1 MSGIVSG
8 VLVAMSMIGTFKLC
22 GGKEYGICM
31 ENLHSFMVI
40 FLPFLPLFI
49 FSLITYKMR
58 EATYLAWFN
67 FAKWW
72 IPLAMLSILIAP
84 QYSHDWLFPI
94 DKGRVA
100 FLVSLLFVIVS
111 SILIAY
117 KSYQLRKK

>member
-1 MSGIVSG
+1 
-8 VLVAMSMIGTFKLC
+8 
-22 GGKEYGICM
+22 
-31 ENLHSFMVI
+31 
-40 FLPFLPLFI
+40 
-49 FSLITYKMR
+49 MR